1 MLSREISLDSHPA
14 NSHPAKRAY
23 AVPGLDRLALI
34 PIIVGLLTA
43 ASILLLIYQENRA
56 VQYRIDATEAWSAYQ
71 VKIVQATIEEDP
83 NLKGQYT
90 EEQDVLRRHA
100 QDLKERSSGAG
111 HAVTISVYAALLLL
125 LGAAT
130 GVFALV
136 TNSVHSGY
144 AALLLGVIG
153 VALGI
158 RALF

>member
-1 MLSREISLDSHPA
+1 MLSREISLDSNAGRSP
-14 NSHPAKRAY
+14 SAKWAY
-23 AVPGLDRLALI
+23 SVSGLDRLALI

-111 HAVTISVYAALLLL
+111 HAVTISVYAAMLLL